1 MKYRSQIVLE
11 KISIIEN
18 RIEQLKF
25 ELEEL
30 EKNRVSVRAVS
41 FDKVPGGSSCRGEA
55 AFEKT
60 GDKIADLER
69 EIRREIES
77 LSMAR
82 HDAIS
87 LIQRLENTSQMNVL
101 FMRYVKMASFDE
113 IASEL
118 GYSATSVFRAHRTG
132 LAALDKLLS
141 AQGAA

>member
-1 MKYRSQIVLE
+1 MKYKSQTVLE

-18 RIEQLKF
+18 RIGQLKF
-25 ELEEL
+25 ELGEL

-41 FDKVPGGSSCRGEA
+41 YDKLPGGSSSRKEA

-69 EIRREIES
+69 EISREIES

-82 HDAIS
+82 HDAIA
-87 LIQRLENTSQMNVL
+87 LIQRLENNSQMNVL
-101 FMRYVKMASFDE
+101 FMRYVKSASFDE

-118 GYSATSVFRAHRTG
+118 GYSPTSVFRAHRTG
-132 LAALDKLLS
+132 LAALDKLI
-141 AQGAA
+141 